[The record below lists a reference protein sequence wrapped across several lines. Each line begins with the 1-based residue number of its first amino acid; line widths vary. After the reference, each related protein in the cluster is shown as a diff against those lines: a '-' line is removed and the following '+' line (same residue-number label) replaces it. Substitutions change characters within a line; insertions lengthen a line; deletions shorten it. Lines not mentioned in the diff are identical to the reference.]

1 MIMKKVW
8 TTLILGAM
16 LSASSVM
23 AANYPQYLYGNPSYP
38 ILYGHMD
45 YAMYLDTSSVV
56 VKYISEN
63 GGVVWAQSE
72 VGVSFSYDA
81 STENEGV

>member
-8 TTLILGAM
+8 TTLILGAV

-23 AANYPQYLYGNPSYP
+23 AANYPQYLYGNTSYP

-45 YAMYLDTSSVV
+45 YATYLDTSSVV
-56 VKYISEN
+56 IKYISEH

-72 VGVSFSYDA
+72 VGVSFYYDA
-81 STENEGV
+81 STGNDNV